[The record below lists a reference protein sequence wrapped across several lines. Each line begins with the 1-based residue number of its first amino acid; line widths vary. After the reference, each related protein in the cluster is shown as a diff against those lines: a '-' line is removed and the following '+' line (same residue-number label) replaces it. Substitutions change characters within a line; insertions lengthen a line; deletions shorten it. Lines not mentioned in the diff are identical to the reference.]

1 MQIKRVVEVW
11 EKGMEG
17 AMVGQWPVAE
27 TISTAYLY
35 RLFAHEQRVA
45 DEDMLLSYFLNAAQ
59 IAAIQPYVAQQ
70 MQAGKYDFILA
81 AYGLVEP
88 PPEAGTPSGE

>member
-17 AMVGQWPVAE
+17 ALVGQWPVSE

-35 RLFAHEQRVA
+35 RLFAREQRVA
-45 DEDMLLSYFLNAAQ
+45 DEDMLLSYFLNPAQ
-59 IAAIQPYVAQQ
+59 IAAIQPYVAQE
-70 MQAGKYDFILA
+70 MRAGQYDFILA

-88 PPEAGTPSGE
+88 PPEAGMPPSE